1 MLVKGTYEL
10 GRRDEHKREERRDR
24 KEEGERRRG
33 EERRGE
39 EKRGEEKGGEK
50 KDIEKDGTRWM
61 ECSRWHLHQWEVLKQ
76 VGWQDDST

>member
-1 MLVKGTYEL
+1 MSTKA
-10 GRRDEHKREERRDR
+10 K
-24 KEEGERRRG
+24 
-33 EERRGE
+33 ERRGE

-61 ECSRWHLHQWEVLKQ
+61 ECSRGHLHQWEVLKQ

>member
-1 MLVKGTYEL
+1 MLRSSSFAEL
-10 GRRDEHKREERRDR
+10 TSLLEVRG
-24 KEEGERRRG
+24 GG

-50 KDIEKDGTRWM
+50 KDIEKEGIRWM